1 MKKITFR
8 IIAFALLMA
17 ITLSVIAFADS
28 AYPTTAEGTSK
39 FPDISAKS
47 YVLADANTGEVL
59 FCHNENQRMPIA
71 STTKVLTCLV
81 ALERV
86 KLDDAVTVNAESCG
100 IEGSSIYLYEG
111 EKLYVRDLLY
121 ALMLESAND
130 AAVCLAYHVA
140 GSVEAFSEL
149 MNSKASELGLTN
161 SHFNNPH
168 GLEDSQHYSTALD
181 MARIWCEAMKNDTFR
196 EIVSTKT
203 YRMDL
208 EEEDSYRFLSNHNR
222 LLKTYDDCIGG
233 KTGYTKTAGRCLI
246 SGAERNG
253 AELVMVT
260 LNDPNDWSDHE
271 ALLDYALSLYSSV
284 EVASEGSVTHTV
296 SVVGGKDKS
305 VALKNADTL
314 KLTLRDVTKLKSHL
328 EAPRFVYAPLKDL
341 SQPLAYVVYTIDGQ
355 NVATL
360 PLYPEKTVEA
370 VQKESFFKRILNIF
384 K

>member
-1 MKKITFR
+1 MKKISFR

-28 AYPTTAEGTSK
+28 AYPTTVEEVMA
-39 FPDISAKS
+39 FPDVSAKS
-47 YVLADANTGEVL
+47 YVLADAKTGEVI

-100 IEGSSIYLYEG
+100 IEGSSVYLYEG

-140 GSVEAFSEL
+140 GSIEAFSDL
-149 MNSKASELGLTN
+149 MNSKATELGLTN

-168 GLEDSQHYSTALD
+168 GLEDAEHYSTALD
-181 MARIWCEAMKNDTFR
+181 MSRIWCEAMKNETFR

-208 EEEDSYRFLSNHNR
+208 EEEEGYRFLSNHNR
-222 LLKTYDDCIGG
+222 LLKTFDDCIGG

-260 LNDPNDWSDHE
+260 LNDPDDWADHQ

-296 SVVGGKDKS
+296 SVVGGKNKN
-305 VALKNADTL
+305 VNLKNTDA
-314 KLTLRDVTKLKSHL
+314 LTLTVRDVTKLKSHL
-328 EAPRFVYAPLKDL
+328 EAPKFVYAPVKDV
-341 SQPLAYVVYTIDGQ
+341 SQPLACVVYTIDGQ
-355 NVATL
+355 TVATL
-360 PLYPEKTVEA
+360 PLYPEKAVEA
-370 VQKESFFKRILNIF
+370 VQKKSLFKRIFNIF